1 MLNAA
6 FSKKLDLESKNYI
19 LPQEIISRLVISLNQ
34 SFDTGPELRLQKIY
48 GDELWLKI
56 KSLGMENFNWKDKDV
71 LDIASGTGLLS
82 YHLLSRVQPRSLT
95 LIDISKTEID
105 EAKRIL
111 GKFSVNLP
119 LKFAVGDATKTDF
132 ADNSFDVII
141 GNSFLHHFYDLP
153 AAIKEFKRILN
164 PGGLFITLH
173 EPTVA
178 SLALESR
185 NPKNTILYILK
196 GDDYINYFRY
206 KKDGVAP
213 GQGGDVWM
221 FKPSEIF
228 NLLTTAGFVNI
239 KLANWHC
246 LRPKLV
252 ASLSMHLGGK
262 KKKLN
267 LFENFLLT
275 SAVYVDSFLRKILS
289 DNFFGSVA
297 FVAQKPSAKT

>member
-6 FSKKLDLESKNYI
+6 FSKKLDLESKNYV

-34 SFDTGPELRLQKIY
+34 SFDSGPELRLQKIY

-56 KSLGMENFNWKDKDV
+56 KSLGMGNFDWNNKDV
-71 LDIASGTGLLS
+71 LDIAAGTGLLS
-82 YHLLSRVQPRSLT
+82 YHLLSRVRPQKLT
-95 LIDISKTEID
+95 LIDISKNEIN
-105 EAKRIL
+105 EAKKL
-111 GKFSVNLP
+111 LEKFSVNLP
-119 LKFAVGDATKTDF
+119 LKFSVGDATKTDF
-132 ADNSFDVII
+132 SENSFDIII

-153 AAIKEFKRILN
+153 AAFKEIKRILK

-173 EPTVA
+173 EPTIA

-185 NPKNTILYILK
+185 NPKNTILYILR
-196 GDDYINYFRY
+196 GDNYIDYFRY

-221 FKPSEIF
+221 FKSSEMSS
-228 NLLTTAGFVNI
+228 LLAIAGFINI
-239 KLANWHC
+239 KLANWHL

-252 ASLSMHLGGK
+252 ASLSMHLGGR

-267 LFENFLLT
+267 FFENFLLT
-275 SAVYVDSFLRKILS
+275 SAVYADSFLRKILP

-297 FVAQKPSAKT
+297 FIAQKPFTKI

>member
-6 FSKKLDLESKNYI
+6 FSKKLNSESKNYV
-19 LPQEIISRLVISLNQ
+19 LPQEIVSRLVISLNQ
-34 SFDTGPELRLQKIY
+34 SFDSGPELRLQKIY

-56 KSLGMENFNWKDKDV
+56 KSLGMENFDWKDKDV
-71 LDIASGTGLLS
+71 LDIAAGTGLLS
-82 YHLLSRVQPRSLT
+82 YHLLSRVRPRTLT
-95 LIDISKTEID
+95 LIDISKNEIN
-105 EAKRIL
+105 EARRL
-111 GKFSVNLP
+111 LEKFSVNLS

-132 ADNSFDVII
+132 SDNSFDVII

-153 AAIKEFKRILN
+153 AALKEIKRILK

-196 GDDYINYFRY
+196 GDDYIDYFRY

-221 FKPSEIF
+221 FKPNEMF
-228 NLLTTAGFVNI
+228 VLLATAGFINI
-239 KLANWHC
+239 KLANWHF

-262 KKKLN
+262 NKKLN
-267 LFENFLLT
+267 LFEIFLLT
-275 SAVYVDSFLRKILS
+275 FAIYADSFLRKILS

-297 FVAQKPSAKT
+297 FRTQKPSTKI